1 MIKEGLKDSASTHDV
16 PTPVMLSGSKV
27 LSGEGKMVVI
37 AVGKFSAIGKIQS
50 LLEAEEETVTP
61 L

>member
-27 LSGEGKMVVI
+27 LSGEGKSI
-37 AVGKFSAIGKIQS
+37 RGRRRNCYSSLRKIRS
-50 LLEAEEETVTP
+50 YRLSIFI
-61 L
+61 